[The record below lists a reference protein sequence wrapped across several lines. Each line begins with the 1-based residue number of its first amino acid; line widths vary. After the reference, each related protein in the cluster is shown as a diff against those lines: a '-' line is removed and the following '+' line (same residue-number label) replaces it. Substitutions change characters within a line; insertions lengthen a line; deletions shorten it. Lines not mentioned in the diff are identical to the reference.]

1 MDAFFLPSFLPDE
14 HATDSNVA
22 DDADTVCYYLWH
34 RQLQSTFDDTLH
46 FEYME
51 SVVLMV
57 LAAAGLSRRK
67 KDAGIAWVPVFF
79 SGDAT

>member
-1 MDAFFLPSFLPDE
+1 MDASFLPDE
-14 HATDSNVA
+14 HATDSSVA
-22 DDADTVCYYLWH
+22 DDADTACYYLLH
-34 RQLQSTFDDTLH
+34 RQLQSAFDDTLH

-67 KDAGIAWVPVFF
+67 KDNGIAWVPVFF
-79 SGDAT
+79 SGGMT

>member
-1 MDAFFLPSFLPDE
+1 
-14 HATDSNVA
+14 
-22 DDADTVCYYLWH
+22 
-34 RQLQSTFDDTLH
+34 
-46 FEYME
+46 ME

-79 SGDAT
+79 SGDTT

>member
-1 MDAFFLPSFLPDE
+1 MDASFLPSFLMNTPLI
-14 HATDSNVA
+14 ANVA
-22 DDADTVCYYLWH
+22 DVADTACYYLLH
-34 RQLQSTFDDTLH
+34 RQLQSAFDDTLH